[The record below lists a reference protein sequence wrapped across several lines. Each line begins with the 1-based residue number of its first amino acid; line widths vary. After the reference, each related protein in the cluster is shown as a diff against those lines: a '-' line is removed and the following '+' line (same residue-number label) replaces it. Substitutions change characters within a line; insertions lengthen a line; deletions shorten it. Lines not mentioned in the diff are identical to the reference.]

1 MISTRK
7 IQRKKKENERGAIFD
22 GTRGSFVFLPLK
34 EFEEIKSKKKLMMTL
49 KIQWDTVQMELAS
62 LTVRWTWLI
71 YFLQSLMLSWHV

>member
-1 MISTRK
+1 
-7 IQRKKKENERGAIFD
+7 
-22 GTRGSFVFLPLK
+22 
-34 EFEEIKSKKKLMMTL
+34 MMTL

>member
-7 IQRKKKENERGAIFD
+7 IQREEKRNERGAIFD
-22 GTRGSFVFLPLK
+22 GTKRLLRIFAIK